1 MEHFVTRI
9 VSSLCQ
15 PAKPGKGVRQCYE
28 ARMQIPYVVH
38 SWLANFY
45 FIIIIIL
52 SVAMDGGHEVHG
64 TNNPEGEKRNM
75 SDTANYGAGTSI
87 RIVPEVA
94 YLNRQAN
101 ELTFAGKPES
111 ARVIYEQ
118 ALGIDPSSA
127 TTWHNKGCC
136 LDELG
141 EYTRAIECFDQAIR
155 IDPYNAES
163 WFNKGMCQ
171 KRIGKIQESNRS
183 VEHAIRLARGL
194 ED

>member
-1 MEHFVTRI
+1 
-9 VSSLCQ
+9 
-15 PAKPGKGVRQCYE
+15 
-28 ARMQIPYVVH
+28 
-38 SWLANFY
+38 
-45 FIIIIIL
+45 
-52 SVAMDGGHEVHG
+52 
-64 TNNPEGEKRNM
+64 M
-75 SDTANYGAGTSI
+75 SETANYGAGTSI

-101 ELTFAGKPES
+101 ELAFAGKTKS
-111 ARVIYEQ
+111 ARAIYDQ

-141 EYTRAIECFDQAIR
+141 EYAGAVECFDQAIR

-171 KRIGKIQESNRS
+171 KRMGKMREADQS
-183 VEHAIRLARGL
+183 VEHAIRLAQGL